1 MSGTDNVGATPAAS
15 TPIGPD
21 DQNRLLRATT
31 GTFPLHEY
39 HLREAGRA
47 WTILHTGAM
56 LTTEDET
63 HFFREWVDHLPYG
76 VALWPASIALAHE
89 VIARADAFRGKR
101 VLELGSGTGLP
112 GIVAA
117 SLGAHVTQTDRD
129 ELALSVCK
137 RNAERNRATTI
148 EHRLADWSDWSE
160 TGRYDFILG
169 SDILYRET
177 LHANLR
183 HIFETNL
190 APGGRVLIS
199 DPFRA
204 VSLQLLETLDAA
216 GWPVS
221 LSKWSVGEDSAPRSI
236 ALFELALP
244 G

>member
-1 MSGTDNVGATPAAS
+1 MSAPDNPGTTADNATA
-15 TPIGPD
+15 IGPD
-21 DQNRLLRATT
+21 DQNRTLRTATA
-31 GTFPLHEY
+31 TFPLHEY

-56 LTTEDET
+56 LTHEDEA

-89 VIARADAFRGKR
+89 VIARAAAF
-101 VLELGSGTGLP
+101 LGSGTGLP

-117 SLGAHVTQTDRD
+117 SFGAAVTQTDRD
-129 ELALSVCK
+129 PLALAVCR
-137 RNAERNRATTI
+137 RNAARNGVTTV

-160 TGRYDFILG
+160 TGRYDWILG
-169 SDILYRET
+169 SDILYRES

-190 APGGRVLIS
+190 VPGGRVLLS
-199 DPFRA
+199 DPFRD
-204 VSLQLLETLDAA
+204 VSLRLLETLDADN
-216 GWPVS
+216 WPIS
-221 LSKWSVGEDSAPRSI
+221 LSKWSVGETIAPRPI
-236 ALFELALP
+236 GLYELTLP